1 LWWKI
6 WVLGFICN
14 SNNEVIKMTDKIK
27 SLIELINQEIESK
40 SIRKLLIESISQ
52 YSDEEVDEFMQ
63 SFKTKKEN
71 QIQ

>member
-1 LWWKI
+1 
-6 WVLGFICN
+6 
-14 SNNEVIKMTDKIK
+14 MTDKIK